1 MTQNVIS
8 IIIIITGIIQTAF
21 DIPNYLEF
29 RKVIGGHKNSGRP
42 VVCV

>member
-8 IIIIITGIIQTAF
+8 IIIITAIIQTAF
-21 DIPNYLEF
+21 DMPNYLGF
-29 RKVIGGHKNSGRP
+29 RKVIAGHKNSGRP

>member
-8 IIIIITGIIQTAF
+8 IIIITGTIQTAF
-21 DIPNYLEF
+21 DMPNYREF
-29 RKVIGGHKNSGRP
+29 PKVIGGHKNSGRP